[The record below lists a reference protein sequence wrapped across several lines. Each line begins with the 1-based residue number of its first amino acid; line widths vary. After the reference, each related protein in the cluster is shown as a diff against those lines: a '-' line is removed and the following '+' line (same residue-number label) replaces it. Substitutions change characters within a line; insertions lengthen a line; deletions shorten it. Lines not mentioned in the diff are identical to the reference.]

1 MRLDC
6 LIVEAGAAGA
16 AQAEGCTGTVVWLHG
31 LGADASDFEPVVPLL
46 NLARPVRFLFPN
58 APVRPVTINA
68 GMEMRAWYDV
78 DPRTALASNSDID
91 ESVRLVA
98 EIVDREVAA
107 STPAQQIVLAG
118 FSQGGV
124 IALELGLCFRQRIAG
139 ILALSTYVHDHE
151 RLAERIGIAGIDVP
165 IFMVHGLADPMIPI
179 TRAIT
184 AREALIGLNYRAEW
198 HEYAMGHAV
207 CPEEIANIGDW
218 LNSIYR

>member
-1 MRLDC
+1 M
-6 LIVEAGAAGA
+6 
-16 AQAEGCTGTVVWLHG
+16 
-31 LGADASDFEPVVPLL
+31 
-46 NLARPVRFLFPN
+46 
-58 APVRPVTINA
+58 
-68 GMEMRAWYDV
+68 
-78 DPRTALASNSDID
+78 
-91 ESVRLVA
+91 
-98 EIVDREVAA
+98 
-107 STPAQQIVLAG
+107 LAG